1 VSRSLDHFHRN
12 SPVTIALATSA
23 DWPSLHPEEQSLV
36 PLLAQRGVDAVPV
49 VWNEPSIDWSTY
61 ESIVVRS
68 TWDYHLHVQAF
79 RDWIDRID
87 ESPVKVWNPA
97 GLLRMSIDKSYLVDL
112 ARAGF
117 ATVPSIFVSPD
128 EPAEIEDLFS
138 DLGCSEAVVKPT
150 VAASGFRVRRVER
163 GNRLEA
169 SNQYREL
176 LSYGN
181 VMVQPYLASV
191 RETGEWSL
199 IYLGG
204 KYSHAVLKHPS
215 LDDFRVQE
223 EHGGRTVLADAP
235 PSVREVANRVI
246 DWLGEPT
253 LYARIDGFADPS
265 AGMLLS
271 EVELVEPLLFLSH
284 CSGSIA
290 RFADEIALGVRSC

>member
-1 VSRSLDHFHRN
+1 M
-12 SPVTIALATSA
+12 TIALATSA
-23 DWPSLHPEEQSLV
+23 DWPNLHPEEQSLV
-36 PLLAQRGVDAVPV
+36 SLLAQRGVDAVPV

-87 ESPVKVWNPA
+87 ESPVKIWNPA

-215 LDDFRVQE
+215 PDDFRVQE

-235 PSVREVANRVI
+235 ASVREVANRVI
-246 DWLGEPT
+246 DWFGQPT
-253 LYARIDGFADPS
+253 LYARIDGFADPTE
-265 AGMLLS
+265 GMLLS

-284 CSGSIA
+284 CPGSIA